1 MKGELINM
9 NIDDFPKPYIPEKLP
24 LTEIRSTIIQDQE
37 FLAHIIKAG
46 RKLSEFIG
54 YLQNLPNP
62 EILISSLTLQ
72 EAVLSSQIEG
82 TIATIADVVNENTST
97 ETLKNDIVEIENY
110 FNAIQFG
117 HEELRRN
124 PNGFSKYL
132 IKQLHVLLLENNV
145 RGADK
150 TPGMFKTEQNFIS
163 NEVLGNFTPLP
174 PFLTDEYVD
183 NLVEY
188 IRNCNEVSELLQ
200 AAIIHAQFEM
210 IHPFKDGNGRVGR
223 LLIPLF
229 LYYKKV
235 LPFPIFYISR
245 YFAKNNDSYKLC
257 LSNLSKMTHPNEKMI
272 AWKEWISF
280 FFSGIETES
289 HKHIASAKAIIDLYK
304 EMSSVVGRTEMISLI
319 DILFNK
325 LKAEPKTL
333 IAELKLPSTSIRREL
348 QKLADKG
355 YITRT
360 GSDRKT
366 MYVFTKL
373 VDIIQ

>member
-1 MKGELINM
+1 M
-9 NIDDFPKPYIPEKLP
+9 NLNDFPKPYIPEKLP
-24 LTEIRSTIIQDQE
+24 IRNICTAVLQDQS

-110 FNAIQFG
+110 VNAIQFG
-117 HEELRRN
+117 YEELRRN
-124 PNGFSKYL
+124 QEGISKFL
-132 IKQLHVLLLENNV
+132 IKQLHVLLLGNNV

-150 TPGMFKTEQNFIS
+150 NPGMFKTEQNFIS
-163 NEVLGNFTPLP
+163 NDQLGNFTPLP
-174 PFLTDEYVD
+174 PILTDEYVD
-183 NLVEY
+183 NLIDY
-188 IRNCNEVSELLQ
+188 IRLSNEVSELLQ

-245 YFAKNNDSYKLC
+245 YFAKNNDAYKLC
-257 LSNLSKMTHPNEKMI
+257 LSNLSKTTNVDDEI
-272 AWKEWISF
+272 TAWKAWITF
-280 FFSGIETES
+280 FFTGIENES
-289 HKHIASAKAIIDLYK
+289 HKHILTARAIIELYK
-304 EMSSVVGRTEMISLI
+304 EMSSVVNKTEMIALV
-319 DILFNK
+319 DIMFNK
-325 LKAEPKTL
+325 LKAEPKML
-333 IAELKLPSTSIRREL
+333 ITELNLPSTSIRREL
-348 QKLADKG
+348 QKLSEKG
-355 YITRT
+355 YLTKT
-360 GSDRKT
+360 GSERKT

-373 VDIIQ
+373 LDVID